1 MTMITGIAIMMIII
15 IITIII
21 IIIVIVIDI
30 IIITIIVIIII
41 IIVII
46 IIITTTLRMIR
57 ISLSKSGLVMI
68 APHFLSSH
76 FSLEPRTILYA
87 VLFKEPGKCFRK
99 LLQY

>member
-1 MTMITGIAIMMIII
+1 MI

-21 IIIVIVIDI
+21 IIII
-30 IIITIIVIIII
+30 IIMTIVIIMII
-41 IIVII
+41 LVIII

>member
-1 MTMITGIAIMMIII
+1 MITGIAIMMIII

-21 IIIVIVIDI
+21 IIIVIVINI

-41 IIVII
+41 IIVIII